1 MKFQL
6 LTLAATATLLLAP
19 VRAQEITGVSG
30 WNIVLDPGHSRTE
43 NMGVFNYSEAEKNLA
58 VALEMRRLLLEYTD
72 IDTVYLTRDDATS
85 QISLSDRSSYA
96 NSIGAAWFHS
106 IHSNAG
112 APDRNGTLMLWGQLY
127 NGQEKTPNGG
137 QAMSAHMLPLL
148 SRTMRIPQ
156 IDGSFGDCTFYGV
169 CTSSWPGPYLHVNRE
184 TNMASELSESGHHT
198 NPRQNQLNM
207 NADWKRMEAKGLV
220 WAILDY
226 HGVGRTSLG
235 EIAGIVKD
243 AESGSP
249 INGAA
254 VEVNGV
260 TYTTDDYASLFHN
273 YSSDPDQLHNGFYY
287 FDELAPGDYEVIVS
301 ADDFFGDTATV
312 TVTDTFFTFQD
323 FELISSI
330 MPAVVESTPE
340 PNDSLEAGADYIYL
354 RFNRPMNTATVEAN
368 LSIDPDASLSTQ
380 WLDNS
385 TTLRLG
391 TSALDESTV
400 YTLTLTADATDNFDH
415 PLDGNGDGVSGD
427 DFTLSFRTMA
437 PDIYP
442 PNVLQLYPSSSD
454 NRVEREPIVGIV
466 FNEEVSLATLGGRVG
481 LRRSWDGAVVG
492 GTFKTYHVD
501 RKTVINFIPEDFL
514 EPGVEYEVYVL
525 PGVEDLKG
533 NTTTQTYVETF
544 APEGF
549 EEENFSVVDNF
560 EGGVGDWWVP
570 QQSGSSTGYLTL
582 ETSVASS
589 SAYANPVRGDNKSMA
604 LDYAWDPSATSTLI
618 REYKPT
624 SLPKFSNDGVLNAYI
639 FGDGGDNLFR
649 FAVNDGDGEIEVSPW
664 RTIDW
669 YGWRMVSWD
678 LTNDGVGSWI
688 GDGSLDGELDFDS
701 FQFSRGAEGD
711 QKGAYYIDDCYAAD
725 LVAVGVG
732 ETSSAPK
739 TFGLDA
745 NYPNPFNPS
754 TTIRYRLPRSANVSL
769 KVFDMLGAEVATL
782 VNGARAAGVH
792 EVVFEAGELAGGVYA
807 YRIVAG
813 DFTQTRKLVLL
824 K

>member
-1 MKFQL
+1 MKLQL

-19 VRAQEITGVSG
+19 VRAQEITGLSG

-58 VALEMRRLLLEYTD
+58 VVLEMRRLLLEYTD

-254 VEVNGV
+254 VEVNGD

-312 TVTDTFFTFQD
+312 TITDTFFTFQD

-354 RFNRPMNTATVEAN
+354 RFNRPMNTPTVEAN

-525 PGVEDLKG
+525 PGVEDPKG

-589 SAYANPVRGDNKSMA
+589 SAYANPVRGGNKSMA

-649 FAVNDGDGEIEVSPW
+649 FAVNDGDG
-664 RTIDW
+664 
-669 YGWRMVSWD
+669 
-678 LTNDGVGSWI
+678 
-688 GDGSLDGELDFDS
+688 
-701 FQFSRGAEGD
+701 
-711 QKGAYYIDDCYAAD
+711 
-725 LVAVGVG
+725 
-732 ETSSAPK
+732 
-739 TFGLDA
+739 
-745 NYPNPFNPS
+745 
-754 TTIRYRLPRSANVSL
+754 
-769 KVFDMLGAEVATL
+769 
-782 VNGARAAGVH
+782 
-792 EVVFEAGELAGGVYA
+792 
-807 YRIVAG
+807 
-813 DFTQTRKLVLL
+813 
-824 K
+824 